1 MVMNPSKNTSPLDL
15 GISSRIL
22 KSSFFPGYFL
32 IGSNTKGETEKSP
45 KETRKIPF
53 RPVHWSI
60 RLPRRGDRTIP
71 RGAADEVGPEGED
84 TLSCSEV
91 ATMRGLYAGMV
102 TEVSCRINR
111 AI

>member
-1 MVMNPSKNTSPLDL
+1 MVMNPSKNISPLDL

-32 IGSNTKGETEKSP
+32 IGSNTKVETQKRP

-71 RGAADEVGPEGED
+71 RGAADEVAPKAED
-84 TLSCSEV
+84 TLSGSEL
-91 ATMRGLYAGMV
+91 ATMNAL
-102 TEVSCRINR
+102 
-111 AI
+111 